1 MRSSY
6 LSVPQHPCDLR
17 DWLFVTEFLGGRT
30 MPPERYFLV
39 TVVGNGGA
47 VAHGV
52 ALHFESSASFLK
64 CELV

>member
-1 MRSSY
+1 MSHAIEVR
-6 LSVPQHPCDLR
+6 
-17 DWLFVTEFLGGRT
+17 
-30 MPPERYFLV
+30 RYFLV

-47 VAHGV
+47 VSHGV